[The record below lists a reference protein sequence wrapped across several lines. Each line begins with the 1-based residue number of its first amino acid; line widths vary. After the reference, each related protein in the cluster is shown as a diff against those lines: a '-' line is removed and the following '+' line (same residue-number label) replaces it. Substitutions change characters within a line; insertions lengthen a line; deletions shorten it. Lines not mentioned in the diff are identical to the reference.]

1 MSFFTFIFILII
13 ISLFNRL
20 MEGAKSESS
29 QGQTQ
34 QRQQQQHEQERRKHP
49 LGKISVEKSSPDL
62 ARQEKLNNEQILS
75 LEEQREKQ
83 LEKLAS
89 RMNAAID
96 VEEDSEYQEAME
108 APRVKRKTFKHQPVK
123 KKEKI
128 KKRVSK
134 RLDRDGL
141 VDSVIM
147 AEVLGRPRALRPYE
161 NILMRK

>member
-96 VEEDSEYQEAME
+96 VERSEEHTSELQS
-108 APRVKRKTFKHQPVK
+108 RGHLVC
-123 KKEKI
+123 
-128 KKRVSK
+128 
-134 RLDRDGL
+134 RLL
-141 VDSVIM
+141 
-147 AEVLGRPRALRPYE
+147 L
-161 NILMRK
+161 

>member
-1 MSFFTFIFILII
+1 MNFFTFIFILII

-20 MEGAKSESS
+20 MEGTKSESS

-96 VEEDSEYQEAME
+96 VEEED
-108 APRVKRKTFKHQPVK
+108 RKST
-123 KKEKI
+123 
-128 KKRVSK
+128 
-134 RLDRDGL
+134 RLNSSH
-141 VDSVIM
+141 VAISYAVFC
-147 AEVLGRPRALRPYE
+147 
-161 NILMRK
+161 

>member
-75 LEEQREKQ
+75 LEGQREKQ

-108 APRVKRKTFKHQPVK
+108 APRVKRKNFNNKTIKM
-123 KKEKI
+123 KI
-128 KKRVSK
+128 TINKYECNRI
-134 RLDRDGL
+134 DHYEL
-141 VDSVIM
+141 VIC
-147 AEVLGRPRALRPYE
+147 
-161 NILMRK
+161 NN